1 MFVWRR
7 TTRASSRLRIPQRH
21 GRAFR
26 RRAYELKCALG
37 QARSWGGRSKPVSSM
52 SIGQVARIC
61 GLAPSAIRYYEKA
74 GLLPKPIRVSRQR
87 RYDAEIIG
95 RLRLLQVARQA
106 GFSIAETR
114 TFVAGFSATTP
125 PAIRWRTLAERKL
138 AELEAQM
145 ARLRRMKLLL
155 ESSFHC
161 HCLSIEDCAR
171 IIGEASPAVRTR
183 SRPGS
188 RKARPVN

>member
-1 MFVWRR
+1 
-7 TTRASSRLRIPQRH
+7 
-21 GRAFR
+21 
-26 RRAYELKCALG
+26 
-37 QARSWGGRSKPVSSM
+37 M

-74 GLLPKPIRVSRQR
+74 GLLPKPMRVSRQR
-87 RYDAEIIG
+87 RYDAEIVG

-161 HCLSIEDCAR
+161 RCLSIEDCAR
-171 IIGEASPAVRTR
+171 IIGEASPAVMTR
-183 SRPGS
+183 LRPGS